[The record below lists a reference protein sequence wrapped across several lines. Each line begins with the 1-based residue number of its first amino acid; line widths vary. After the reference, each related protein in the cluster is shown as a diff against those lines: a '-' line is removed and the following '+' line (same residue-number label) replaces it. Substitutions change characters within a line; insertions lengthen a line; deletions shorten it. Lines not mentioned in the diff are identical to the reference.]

1 MNQMARGLEDTV
13 GTEALRQLERLKWFL
28 WDGNVLR
35 ALQVVGDLEI
45 DLDVDVDNLGP
56 SRPAQAGEDD
66 DRVRPLHRGQ
76 RRVDPELRGA
86 LPLWRGDLERLRR
99 VGGQSG
105 REQAHGEESADAL
118 VAAKRTPP
126 APDPYP
132 GAQRRPGRRLPPL
145 VPSLHAGVGTTGRGS
160 VNSHSLSR
168 SPKWEAFTL
177 CFVWL
182 MYLSRPVS

>member
-105 REQAHGEESADAL
+105 REQAHGEEAADAL
-118 VAAKRTPP
+118 VARGAHLLLQIRTRALNDDLAGDFRRWYP
-126 APDPYP
+126 AFMPTSEPRDL
-132 GAQRRPGRRLPPL
+132 A
-145 VPSLHAGVGTTGRGS
+145 A
-160 VNSHSLSR
+160 
-168 SPKWEAFTL
+168 
-177 CFVWL
+177 
-182 MYLSRPVS
+182 